1 MYLTIYLCDTLMFF
15 SAYTSIWLTVSFTVE
30 RYIAVCHPM
39 RGQLICTESRARKV
53 IVLVYAFCFVTTV
66 TTPLEYEAVE
76 MQDPKDN
83 STQIF
88 SVTFTKL
95 SNNRTYRTVFYW
107 FTTVTFVFVPLILL
121 GIFNSF
127 LIHAVHKSQQQRC
140 RMTQVC
146 MLSKVFLENW
156 IPFIQ
161 LIKYGISRLRA
172 RSDGELFWAGFRKGN
187 GDSVLWI
194 YDSYLVIWLLRCLVN

>member
-1 MYLTIYLCDTLMFF
+1 MFF

-39 RGQLICTESRARKV
+39 RGRLICTESRARKV
-53 IVLVYAFCFVTTV
+53 IVLVYFFCFVTTV
-66 TTPLEYEAVE
+66 TTPLEYEATVI
-76 MQDPKDN
+76 QDPKDN

-88 SVTFTKL
+88 TSNFTKIYH
-95 SNNRTYRTVFYW
+95 NKTYRTVFYW
-107 FTTVTFVFVPLILL
+107 FTTVTFIFVPLILL

-146 MLSKVFLENW
+146 MLSKVLFQNC
-156 IPFIQ
+156 IPVIQ
-161 LIKYGISRLRA
+161 LIKYGISGLRA
-172 RSDGELFWAGFRKGN
+172 KSNGELFWIGFRKVN
-187 GDSVLWI
+187 DDSVLWI
-194 YDSYLVIWLLRCLVN
+194 YDSQF